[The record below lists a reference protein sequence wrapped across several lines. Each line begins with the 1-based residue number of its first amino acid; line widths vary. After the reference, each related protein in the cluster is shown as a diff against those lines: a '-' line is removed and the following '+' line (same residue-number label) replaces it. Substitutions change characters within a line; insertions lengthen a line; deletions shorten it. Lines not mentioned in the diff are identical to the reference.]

1 MTLLLLLYI
10 IYIIIIMSYARNKNC
25 YKCHHIPF
33 KSAIETITE
42 CIINFKYVE
51 IVLSKYLIT
60 LRYDLY
66 HEYQ

>member
-1 MTLLLLLYI
+1 
-10 IYIIIIMSYARNKNC
+10 MSYARNKNC